1 MEDMKQIVG
10 IDIEKYICE
19 LESEIQAIEKAGS
32 CTLHPKQY
40 REYMNMFAKMVNCCK
55 GIEALQAE
63 NKKLREMLE
72 ERYKRDD
79 EVDCFRY
86 LSSAKQALKGE

>member
-1 MEDMKQIVG
+1 MEKVMEDMKQIVG

-19 LESEIQAIEKAGS
+19 LESEIQAIENAGS

-40 REYMNMFAKMVNCCK
+40 REYMSMFAKMVSCCK

-63 NKKLREMLE
+63 NKRLREALQAAILKEDEYKYE
-72 ERYKRDD
+72 ELFSELTD
-79 EVDCFRY
+79 
-86 LSSAKQALKGE
+86 